1 LREAFVAAVGLEEK
15 YDAVRQLIAIGKER
29 GYLLYDEVNDSL
41 PAEVHSSEEID
52 DLLTTFERNGIEIYE
67 DQASAKAARAV
78 EVSAEGGDHEGVV
91 KEDLHEGETDL
102 DLTPGSLEKTNDPVR
117 MYLREMGTVPLLT
130 REGEVTIAKRIE
142 RGQLVVMKS
151 ITRSPI
157 VIKELI
163 AVGEDLRKGVRS
175 IKEIV
180 QFDDEELTEEKIA
193 NKTKQTLKYIDKIAK
208 LYELAL
214 KQAVKL
220 GKTLKSKKRPYIRAK
235 WAVARTRVEISLAI
249 RAIDFNPFE
258 KKRLVDKMR
267 GTVERLQSLEREA
280 GRLERRVDV
289 AKGDVAA
296 EARKELRTRRT
307 ELKDIE
313 EASEVGLTELKR
325 TLTIIHRGEA
335 EAEQAKKELIEA
347 NLRLVVSIAKKYIN
361 RDLQFLDLIQEGNI
375 GLMKAVDKFEWRRGS
390 KFSTYATWWIRQ
402 AISRAIADQART
414 IRLPVRMIEV
424 INKLARCA
432 CRLVQEL
439 GREPT
444 SEELARRMD
453 TSVEKVRKTKKI
465 AQTTISLETPIG
477 EDEDRR

>member
-1 LREAFVAAVGLEEK
+1 MRGTTCWSSRESRETRLSSGGNAVAATGLEEK

-67 DQASAKAARAV
+67 DAASAKAARAV
-78 EVSAEGGDHEGVV
+78 EVSSDHGDHEVAA
-91 KEDLHEGETDL
+91 KDDHEGEGGSDL

-142 RGQLVVMKS
+142 RGQLVVMRS

-208 LYELAL
+208 LYDTAL
-214 KQAVKL
+214 KQASKL
-220 GKTLKSKKRPYIRAK
+220 EKTPKGKKRPYIRAK
-235 WAVARTRVEISLAI
+235 WDVARSRVQISLAI
-249 RAIDFNPFE
+249 RDIDFNPFE

-296 EARKELRTRRT
+296 EARRELRTRRS

-313 EASEVGLTELKR
+313 E
-325 TLTIIHRGEA
+325 
-335 EAEQAKKELIEA
+335 
-347 NLRLVVSIAKKYIN
+347 
-361 RDLQFLDLIQEGNI
+361 
-375 GLMKAVDKFEWRRGS
+375 
-390 KFSTYATWWIRQ
+390 
-402 AISRAIADQART
+402 
-414 IRLPVRMIEV
+414 
-424 INKLARCA
+424 
-432 CRLVQEL
+432 
-439 GREPT
+439 
-444 SEELARRMD
+444 
-453 TSVEKVRKTKKI
+453 
-465 AQTTISLETPIG
+465 
-477 EDEDRR
+477 